1 MSYIDITE
9 YYSDLKNDEFMKFL
23 GIWMELENFML
34 SEVTQ
39 SLKNTHG
46 MQALTSGY

>member
-1 MSYIDITE
+1 MWYIYRME
-9 YYSDLKNDEFMKFL
+9 NYSVTKNNEFMKFL